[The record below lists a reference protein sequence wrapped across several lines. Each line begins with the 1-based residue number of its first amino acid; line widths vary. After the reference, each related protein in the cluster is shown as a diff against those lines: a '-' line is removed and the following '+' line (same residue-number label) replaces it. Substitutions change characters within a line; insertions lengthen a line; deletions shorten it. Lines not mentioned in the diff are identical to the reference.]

1 MLFFN
6 LVYFGQKWISVS
18 FSQNRIRFSQ
28 NWICF
33 RFVFYPLILREDSK
47 TIAQP
52 VGITLHYIA
61 SLFVDDASF
70 QFSPVFFSYFRIRQF
85 YGTYFSRII
94 LVFWNTTILRNVF
107 LPYFGVRQFYDTKF
121 SRISPVFWNT
131 TILRHEVLPYFSR
144 ILEYDIFTTRLS
156 LILMLLIISVARAA
170 VNIWRRRRAM

>member
-85 YGTYFSRII
+85 YGTYFSRI
-94 LVFWNTTILRNVF
+94 LL
-107 LPYFGVRQFYDTKF
+107 
-121 SRISPVFWNT
+121 VFWNT
-131 TILRHEVLPYFSR
+131 TILRHEVLPYFGIRQFYDSYFSR